1 MNKTFVTILSIGMA
15 LPAAMSAQ
23 KTTVHHGYP
32 IDQVPFTSV
41 KVIQNTFWGQRL
53 KAAHDVTIPLAFSK
67 CKSTGRYDNFVR
79 AAHPSDSYDVNKLE
93 PLPFDDTDVYKTIE
107 GASYE
112 LHTYPD
118 KKLVAYI
125 DSVLDIVAAAQEK
138 DGYLYTARTMNPK
151 HPHNWSGPTR
161 WSKTEDLSHELYNLG
176 HMVDAACAHYQA
188 TKSTKFLNIAKRY
201 ADCVIREI
209 GPGANQ
215 KHVVPGHQIAEM
227 ALARLYVLTGEKKY
241 LDQAKYF
248 LDMRG
253 KTTIRQTYSQS
264 QAPVV
269 NQKEAVGHAVR
280 AGYMYAG
287 MADVAALTGDSSYIK
302 AIDDIWNNIVGK
314 KYYLTGGVGALHWG
328 EAFGANYELPNKT
341 AYNETCA
348 AIAQV
353 YLNQRMFLLHGDAKY
368 IDCLERTLYNGVI
381 SGMSIDGG
389 RFFYPNP
396 LAADGKYK
404 FNADNTLERQP
415 WFGCACC
422 PSNLSRFIPSVPG
435 YFYAVKGN
443 KVYVNL
449 FASSKADLTVN
460 GKAVDFNVDTK
471 YPWNGDI
478 ALTIGKNKAGQFN
491 LAIRIPG
498 WMRGQVVPSDLYKF
512 EDNTKTPWSITVN
525 GKKVDG
531 TLEKGY
537 FSISRKWKKGD
548 VVRIHFDMQP
558 RIVKANDKVEAD
570 RGRIAVERGPLVYCA
585 ETADNQYD
593 IFRFVMPKQPQ
604 FTVNDAPQLLNG
616 IKTISVEGTYLKTD
630 DQGSVLSKSA
640 QLKLIP
646 YYAWNHRGVGKM
658 LVWIPQGLSLMD
670 E

>member
-264 QAPVV
+264 QASVV

-460 GKAVDFNVDTK
+460 GKTVDFTVDTK

>member
-151 HPHNWSGPTR
+151 HPHNWSGPSR

-460 GKAVDFNVDTK
+460 GKTVDFTVDTK